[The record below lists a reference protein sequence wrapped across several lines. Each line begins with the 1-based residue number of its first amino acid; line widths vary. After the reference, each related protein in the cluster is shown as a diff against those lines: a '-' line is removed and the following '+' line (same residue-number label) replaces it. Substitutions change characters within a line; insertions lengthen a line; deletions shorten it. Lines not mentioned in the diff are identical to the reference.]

1 MKKLL
6 ALLLLFG
13 IVGCEKEPST
23 LTIVCEGTSYFDE
36 AYTFNFDTGDIHMS
50 KSLNAY
56 GSEQKR
62 LVYER
67 LDSNLES
74 GYITEEAYGTFDKL
88 FSEEDSNMVIRNT
101 TDGFITFGYT
111 KEANDVYD
119 IEHTLNRAS
128 LQKKIVTKMDKSVIP
143 EGYDVKPETTT
154 FMDCKK
160 PNV

>member
-1 MKKLL
+1 MKKLI

-23 LTIVCEGTSYFDE
+23 LTIVCEGKYFFDE
-36 AYTFNFDTGDIHMS
+36 AYTLNFDTGDIQMS

-74 GYITEEAYGTFDKL
+74 GYITEDAYGTFDRM
-88 FSEEDSNMVIRNT
+88 FSEIDSKMVIRNS
-101 TDGFITFGYT
+101 TDGFITFGYS
-111 KEANDVYD
+111 KNASDVYD
-119 IEHTLNRAS
+119 LEYTLNRAS
-128 LQKKIVTKMDKSVIP
+128 LQMKVVAKVDKSSIP
-143 EGYDVKPETTT
+143 EGVDLKPETTT